1 MVRIK
6 AIETRY
12 KGCRF
17 RSRLEARW
25 AVFFDAAGIAWS
37 YEPQGYVVDGKS
49 YLPDFYLPEFDS
61 FFEVKGPHD
70 YDEDLLQKFSTGTG
84 KRVILAIGDIP
95 NSANW
100 VEEWSGFT
108 TFFPS
113 DEAQQADGTAWG
125 YEDVF
130 LRCDGCDRLKYMNNS
145 YSLVKDGCC
154 DRSRLMPLTTELDA
168 ARSARFEHGEKG

>member
-1 MVRIK
+1 MVLIQP
-6 AIETRY
+6 IETRY

-37 YEPQGYVVDGKS
+37 YEPQGYVIDGQA
-49 YLPDFYLPEFDS
+49 YLPDFFLPAFDS
-61 FFEVKGPHD
+61 FFEVKGRHD
-70 YDEDLLQKFSTGTG
+70 YDEALLQRFSTGTG
-84 KRVILAIGDIP
+84 MRVILAIGDIP
-95 NSANW
+95 DSANW
-100 VEEWSGFT
+100 VEDWSGFI

-113 DEAQQADGTAWG
+113 DEAQQEDGTAWG

-130 LRCDGCDRLKYMNNS
+130 LRCDGCEQIKYMNNS
-145 YSLVKDGCC
+145 YSLMKDGCC
-154 DRSRLMPLTTELDA
+154 DKSRLMPLTSELEA